1 MKLKINGKIKE
12 FQNNIESVSELLKA
26 LNINSKFVAVEL
38 NGNVVYKENFETAK
52 INDGDRVEVVSFV
65 GGG

>member
-1 MKLKINGKIKE
+1 MKLKINGEIKE
-12 FQNNIESVSELLKA
+12 FKESIKSVSELLEV

-38 NGNVVYKENFETAK
+38 NGSVVYKENFETTEVK
-52 INDGDRVEVVSFV
+52 DGDRVEIVSFV

>member
-1 MKLKINGKIKE
+1 MKLRINGEIKE
-12 FQNNIESVSELLKA
+12 FDEKIKNVSELLET
-26 LNINSKFVAVEL
+26 LNINSNFVAVEL
-38 NGNVVYKENFETAK
+38 NGNVVYRENFETTK